1 MCGGDMDEV
10 KELAADSNFERTFG
24 AVETCPTAAVS
35 EYPSVPIEVVDVAR
49 VVEIKDFAIP
59 Q

>member
-1 MCGGDMDEV
+1 MDEV